1 MCGSVQ
7 TCIRVQMGRP
17 TNGERTIRRVN
28 AAGGQVIEC
37 GKDGTCM
44 FHSFLVGAIM
54 NPALEPAVSR
64 PRRLAG
70 RSRPACANAFMVQM
84 QRVTAKSLRASVVDE
99 MRRDWPRYS
108 PFIEERL
115 HVDYLA
121 RMARFTEYADHP
133 ELIALSQ
140 VYGVTIHVW
149 GAESTAIISANPD
162 APGSLPIVSL
172 AHRDAGDSRD
182 HYWAVQL
189 P

>member
-1 MCGSVQ
+1 MQIG
-7 TCIRVQMGRP
+7 GP
-17 TNGERTIRRVN
+17 TNGERTIARVN

-44 FHSFLVGAIM
+44 FHSFLVGAIL

-64 PRRLAG
+64 PRKAG
-70 RSRPACANAFMVQM
+70 HPQPACANALMAQM

-121 RMARFTEYADHP
+121 RMARSTEYADHP
-133 ELIALSQ
+133 ELLALSQ
-140 VYGVTIHVW
+140 VCGVAIHVW
-149 GAESTAIISANPD
+149 NAENTAIISANPD
-162 APGSLPIVSL
+162 AREPLPIVHL
-172 AHRDAGDSRD
+172 AQRDAGNSKD

>member
-1 MCGSVQ
+1 MLTGL
-7 TCIRVQMGRP
+7 RVQIGGP
-17 TNGERTIRRVN
+17 TNGERTIARVN
-28 AAGGQVIEC
+28 AAGGQIIEC

-44 FHSFLVGAIM
+44 FHSFLVGAIL

-64 PRRLAG
+64 PRKDG
-70 RSRPACANAFMVQM
+70 HPRPACANAFMAQM
-84 QRVTAKSLRASVVDE
+84 QRVTAKSLRARVVDE
-99 MRRDWPRYS
+99 MRRNWPRYS

-121 RMARFTEYADHP
+121 RMARSTEYADHP

-149 GAESTAIISANPD
+149 GAENTAIISANPD
-162 APGSLPIVSL
+162 APRSLPIVNL